1 MRTMR
6 QFWRSVR
13 LVFRREE
20 AESEFAEELSYHAE
34 MRARELVAAGVNPT
48 DARRRAETEMGGT
61 TRLKQDLRDVH
72 GTAFATA
79 MEILTTDIR
88 LALRRLMQAPG
99 FSAAIILSVAIAI
112 GANAAIYSAV
122 RGLLVGP
129 MPVADVDRVV
139 WLASQQPHET
149 EGAGLLDWEA
159 NAASLQR
166 DVFASVAVI
175 GDRSLVRQTGT
186 RRTRWHGL
194 WVTPQLT
201 EVLRVRPVIG
211 RAFSQSDVVTGAP
224 VMMISHERWVS
235 DLGSDTAAVG
245 RVLSFI
251 DNKSFLV
258 VGVLP
263 PRLEF
268 PFGRSPRAGDGA
280 GYLTGV
286 QDFWFLGQRG
296 STLPGGTTIAR
307 LADGVTMERVRSAA
321 QTITAQRSSDADSNR
336 VIEATPVR
344 EQALGIAAPGLRL
357 AQAFA
362 ALILLLASA
371 NLANLLLLRLRGR
384 ATEFAVIAAL
394 GGSRRAVT
402 RMIVIEMMALVIAG
416 STLGILLAVLAPQ
429 AFSVL
434 SDGSIPMLDRIRMD
448 WGVAAYSAAGTML
461 VALIAAL
468 MPALL
473 IARQPLAAAITIGG
487 RSQTDDRRM
496 RRFRSGLVITQVALA
511 FVLSIGAALIG
522 TGFARLAGVDAGYI
536 PQGVVAAEIEVFDH
550 RHVAGFYRQLDRQL
564 RQIPGVEA
572 VGLIHSTPL
581 TGKWSFVSTFEI
593 PGRAYAP
600 GEVPRVGGSFV
611 AFDYFGAMQIPIVA
625 GRSFTD
631 PEYTGG
637 KAAVIMINESAAKKF
652 FAGESPLDRTVI
664 LNDKPRRIVG
674 VVKDTRDVRLDAAA
688 EPLWY
693 EPIFGAGNQLMVR
706 GSRPM
711 SELLPEVRRVLQAS
725 DPGLV
730 IERIGPFED
739 IVAGTLADR
748 RLAMRL
754 VTLLAALAL
763 LLCTVGLYGL
773 LGFAV
778 RQRRRE
784 IGVRSA
790 LGASR
795 GSLLGSVVREGVS
808 LASIGLAIG
817 FAVSLAGARLIEGL
831 LYDVRPTDPAT
842 FLSMSF
848 LFVFIAAAASLF
860 PGLSAMR
867 TDPAIA
873 LRDE

>member
-1 MRTMR
+1 MMTMK
-6 QFWRSVR
+6 Q
-13 LVFRREE
+13 FRRSLRLILRREQ

-34 MRARELVAAGVNPT
+34 MRARELVAAGVNPI

-61 TRLKQDLRDVH
+61 TRLRQDLREIH
-72 GTAFATA
+72 GTAFANA
-79 MEILTTDIR
+79 MEVVATDLR
-88 LALRRLMQAPG
+88 LALRRLTQAPG
-99 FSAAIILSVAIAI
+99 FTATIIMSVGIAI

-139 WLASQQPHET
+139 WLASQKPHET

-159 NAASLQR
+159 SAASRQR
-166 DVFASVAVI
+166 DVFSSVAVI
-175 GDRSLVRQTGT
+175 GDRSLVRQIGN

-194 WVTPQLT
+194 WVTPQLS
-201 EVLRVRPVIG
+201 EVLRIRPVIG
-211 RAFSQSDVVTGAP
+211 RAITRSDIAAGAP

-235 DLGSDTAAVG
+235 DLGSDSTVVG
-245 RVLSFI
+245 SILSFI

-268 PFGRSPRAGDGA
+268 PFGKSPRAGDGA
-280 GYLTGV
+280 GYLAGV

-296 STLPGGTTIAR
+296 PELPGGTTIAR
-307 LADGVTMERVRSAA
+307 LADGVTMERVMSAA
-321 QTITAQRSSDADSNR
+321 QSISAQRPSDADSNR

-344 EQALGIAAPGLRL
+344 QQALGIAAPGLRL

-402 RMIVIEMMALVIAG
+402 RMIVIEMMVLVIAG
-416 STLGILLAVLAPQ
+416 STLGILLAALAPQ
-429 AFSVL
+429 AFSLL
-434 SDGSIPMLDRIRMD
+434 SNGAIPMLDRIRMD
-448 WGVAAYSAAGTML
+448 WGVAAYSALGTL
-461 VALIAAL
+461 VVALISAI
-468 MPALL
+468 MPAVLMG
-473 IARQPLAAAITIGG
+473 RQPLASAITIGG
-487 RSQTDDRRM
+487 RSQTDDGRM

-536 PQGVVAAEIEVFDH
+536 PRGVVAAEIEVFDH
-550 RHVAGFYRQLDRQL
+550 PDVAGYYRELDRQL
-564 RQIPGVEA
+564 RQIQGVEA

-581 TGKWSFVSTFEI
+581 TGKWSFASTFEI
-593 PGRAYAP
+593 PGRAYP
-600 GEVPRVGGSFV
+600 PRQVPRVGGSFV
-611 AFDYFGAMQIPIVA
+611 AFDYFGAMRIPIVA

-652 FAGESPLDRTVI
+652 FPGESPLERTVI
-664 LNDKPRRIVG
+664 LNDTPRRIVG
-674 VVKDTRDVRLDAAA
+674 VVKDSRDVRLDVAA

-693 EPIFGAGNQLMVR
+693 EPIFGAGNQIMVR

-711 SELLPEVRRVLQAS
+711 SELIPEVRRVLQAS

-763 LLCTVGLYGL
+763 VLCGVGLYGL

-795 GSLLGSVVREGVS
+795 GSLVGSVIREGIS

-817 FAVSLAGARLIEGL
+817 VAVSLGGARLIEGL
-831 LYDVRPTDPAT
+831 LYEVKPTDPAT
-842 FLSMSF
+842 FVKMSL
-848 LFVFIAAAASLF
+848 LFVLIAAAASLF
-860 PGLSAMR
+860 PGLAAMR
-867 TDPAIA
+867 IDPAIA